1 MGNLLAG
8 ALVISTFLA
17 ASALMFSS
25 FLTSSVTQAES
36 LKDFTRSSQGL
47 VGGAL
52 NITDA
57 AVYPPGG
64 GDVWVHVDNTGSRSV
79 ANFSQIDVIMQYTD
93 TSDNLRLTYL
103 DYNASGAGANQ
114 WTVSAT
120 GVQPDDFNPRI
131 WDSDETLLFDLQ
143 VAPAVKPGT
152 PALVVVGTPWGV
164 SDQNS
169 VDNQ

>member
-1 MGNLLAG
+1 MANLLAG
-8 ALVISTFLA
+8 ALVIATFLG

-25 FLTSSVTQAES
+25 FLASSVTQAQS
-36 LKDFTRSSQGL
+36 LKDLTRSSQGL

-52 NITDA
+52 NITNA

-79 ANFSQIDVIMQYTD
+79 ADFGQIDVIMQYTD
-93 TSDNLRLTYL
+93 TSNNLRLTYL

-131 WDSDETLLFDLQ
+131 WDSDETLLLDLQ
-143 VAPAVKPGT
+143 VSPAIKAGT
-152 PALVVVGTPWGV
+152 PGLVVVGTPWGV
-164 SDQNS
+164 SDRKP

>member
-1 MGNLLAG
+1 MGNVLAG
-8 ALVISTFLA
+8 ALVITTFLG

-25 FLTSSVTQAES
+25 FLAGSVTQAQS
-36 LKDFTRSSQGL
+36 LKDLTRVNQGL
-47 VGGAL
+47 MGGAL
-52 NITDA
+52 NITYA
-57 AVYPPGG
+57 AVDPPGG
-64 GDVWVHVDNTGSRSV
+64 GYVWVHADNTGSRSV
-79 ANFSQIDVIMQYTD
+79 ANFGQIDVIMQYTD

-131 WDSDETLLFDLQ
+131 WDSDETLLLDLK
-143 VAPAVKPGT
+143 VDPDIKTGT

-164 SDQNS
+164 NDQNS
-169 VDNQ
+169 IDNQ

>member
-1 MGNLLAG
+1 MGNVLAG
-8 ALVISTFLA
+8 ALVITTFLG
-17 ASALMFSS
+17 ASALMFSA
-25 FLTSSVTQAES
+25 FLAGSVTQAQS
-36 LKDFTRSSQGL
+36 LKDLTRSSQGL
-47 VGGAL
+47 VSGAL
-52 NITDA
+52 NITYA
-57 AVYPPGG
+57 AVDPQGG
-64 GDVWVHVDNTGSRSV
+64 GYVWVHADNMGSRSV
-79 ANFSQIDVIMQYTD
+79 ANFGQIDVIMQYTD

-131 WDSDETLLFDLQ
+131 WDSDETLRLDLQ
-143 VAPAVKPGT
+143 VVPAIKSGT